1 MQDRIVEKVRRIRQ
15 EHAKLFAF
23 DLDAIFEDLRQKEL
37 KSDRK
42 VVSLKPRPAKPAVS
56 RK

>member
-1 MQDRIVEKVRRIRQ
+1 MQDQIVEKIRRIRH
-15 EHAKLFAF
+15 EHAKQFAF

-42 VVSLKPRPAKPAVS
+42 VVRLEPRPVKPASS

>member
-15 EHAKLFAF
+15 AHAKQFDF

-42 VVSLKPRPAKPAVS
+42 IVSLKPRPAKPAVS

>member
-15 EHAKLFAF
+15 EHAKQFAF

-56 RK
+56 QK